1 MRAMRTTISGV
12 LVAGLLLVAPGSA
25 QAGGDDPAVVTDW
38 NQRAISTLVA
48 DAATTPVS
56 DFVYL
61 AFVQAAVYDAVV
73 GVTGGYEPYHFRG
86 TAPRRSSAEAAAA
99 AAAHGVLTAYVPGA
113 TADLDAAYAASL
125 AKIDAS
131 DSAIRHGA
139 TFGAHTA
146 RHLVKLRRDD
156 GRDGMNDAYTAAPD
170 IGVWRPTP
178 PANAGFM
185 SPHLGAVRPLLVDS
199 ARQFAPPP
207 PPAITSARYAT
218 DYDEVKALGRT
229 DPGSSR
235 TAEQTATARFFSGN
249 SFVQLNG
256 GLRHQAVMRHLDI
269 ASSARM
275 FAAATM
281 SVADGVIT
289 VWEEKLRANYWRPV
303 TAIQQGDA
311 DGNPATTGDP
321 TWTPLLA
328 TPPYPDYPSGYNVVT
343 SATARVLTRLFG
355 PDIDLTLTF
364 TPVGGATVTRSFAHE
379 SDVTSAVVEARIWL
393 GIHFRFADTSAR
405 DIGLAVADHA
415 MHHYFGATS

>member
-12 LVAGLLLVAPGSA
+12 LVAGLLVVAPGSA
-25 QAGGDDPAVVTDW
+25 QAGGDDPAVVTEW
-38 NQRAISTLVA
+38 NQRAISTLLA

-73 GVTGGYEPYHFRG
+73 GVTGGYESYHFRG
-86 TAPRRSSAEAAAA
+86 TSARGSSAEAAAA
-99 AAAHGVLTAYVPGA
+99 AAAHGVLTAYVPSA

-131 DSAIRHGA
+131 DTAIEHGA
-139 TFGAHTA
+139 AFGTRTA

-156 GRDGMNDAYTAAPD
+156 GRDGMNNAYTAAPD

-199 ARQFAPPP
+199 AKQFAPPP

-218 DYDEVKALGRT
+218 DYDEVKALGRA

-289 VWEEKLRANYWRPV
+289 VWAEKLRANYWRPV

-343 SATARVLTRLFG
+343 AANARVLTRLFG

-364 TPVGGATVTRSFAHE
+364 TPPGGATVTRSFAHE

-405 DIGLAVADHA
+405 DVGLAVADHA
-415 MHHYFGATS
+415 MRQYFGATG